1 MKRYLFLLSILCFM
15 LSCTGKVYEEGDIPP
30 PPSRNLRVW
39 PMDVAVSDEALS
51 MQYVFVREENLAGV
65 PHQEVP
71 VIYCCGVG
79 VDEGSD
85 KDGEL
90 IIQSSKVPRQPRS
103 LEYLIL
109 LFEWPHQ
116 ECDIADVLFTEWESS
131 PLAEGMN
138 LPTTKESN
146 ELIRE
151 VRKYHEQRKDYYAS
165 FLYYAGIKNISISA
179 DKPLSGCG
187 AGEDIT
193 HLLKLITAPM
203 TSISRFPTF
212 EMIYGFEDEKPTNV
226 TVLNNSLLLCGGGYA
241 VKFAEVPAEKYDEI
255 TFTVAMDILLPD
267 GGERTLTGSVKVA
280 FE

>member
-15 LSCTGKVYEEGDIPP
+15 LSCTEKVYEGDTPP
-30 PPSRNLRVW
+30 PPTPNLRVW
-39 PMDVAVSDEALS
+39 PMDVAVSDEVLP
-51 MQYVFVREENLAGV
+51 MQYVFVKEENLTGV
-65 PHQEVP
+65 PSQEIP
-71 VIYCCGVG
+71 VIYFCGVE
-79 VDEGSD
+79 VSEIFD
-85 KDGEL
+85 KEGEL
-90 IIQSSKVPRQPRS
+90 IIQSSKVPRQPRT
-103 LEYLIL
+103 LEHLIL
-109 LFEWPHQ
+109 LFEWPSQ
-116 ECDIADVLFTEWESS
+116 ECDIADVLFTELESS
-131 PLAEGMN
+131 PLAESMN
-138 LPTTKESN
+138 LPTTKDNN

-151 VRKYHEQRKDYYAS
+151 VRKYLERYQYAGG
-165 FLYYAGIKNISISA
+165 FLYYAGIKNISICA
-179 DKPLSGCG
+179 DKPLGGSG

-212 EMIYGFEDEKPTNV
+212 EVIYGFEDEKPTNV
-226 TVLNNSLLLCGGGYA
+226 TALNNSLLLCGCGYA

>member
-15 LSCTGKVYEEGDIPP
+15 LSCTGNVYEDSK
-30 PPSRNLRVW
+30 PPSARNLRVW

-51 MQYVFVREENLAGV
+51 MQYVFVKEENLAGV

-71 VIYCCGVG
+71 VIYYCGVG

-116 ECDIADVLFTEWESS
+116 ECDLGDVLFTEWESS

-138 LPTTKESN
+138 LPTTKENN

-151 VRKYHEQRKDYYAS
+151 VRKYHEQRKDYYAA

-193 HLLKLITAPM
+193 HLLKLITVPM
-203 TSISRFPTF
+203 TSIFRFPTF

-226 TVLNNSLLLCGGGYA
+226 AGLNNSLLLCGGGYA
-241 VKFAEVPAEKYDEI
+241 VKFAEQPTEQYDEI

-267 GGERTLTGSVKVA
+267 GGERTLTGSVKVV